1 MSKYELLDKS
11 ETEAART
18 QGWGLHHVFDL
29 KQKRWSVMV
38 LAMPSAVAGSN
49 HVIQQAQMGSA
60 LAKKALR
67 LVMESNNP
75 AAPKRRKS

>member
-1 MSKYELLDKS
+1 MPKYELLSVS
-11 ETEAART
+11 ETEAARA
-18 QGWGLHHVFDL
+18 QNWGLHHVYDL

-38 LAMPSAVAGSN
+38 LAMPSAVAGSSF
-49 HVIQQAQMGSA
+49 VVEQAKAGSA

-75 AAPKRRKS
+75 VTPKRKK

>member
-11 ETEAART
+11 ETEAARV

-38 LAMPSAVAGSN
+38 LAMPSAAAGSN
-49 HVIQQAQMGSA
+49 HVIQQAQAGSA
-60 LAKKALR
+60 LAQKALR
-67 LVMESNNP
+67 LVMESNSP
-75 AAPKRRKS
+75 STPKRKK